1 MMPDQ
6 STYSGSWYEGKQH
19 GYGCVINAKNEM
31 KYGVWNKGVKFIK
44 LTPNQATEVQDGYLD
59 LSETKQVQASL
70 SEAKLTFFD

>member
-1 MMPDQ
+1 
-6 STYSGSWYEGKQH
+6 
-19 GYGCVINAKNEM
+19 M

-59 LSETKQVQASL
+59 LSVTKQVQASL